1 MKPTTMAN
9 PALKPIFIRSISRVT
24 YVGASLASLSLTFI
38 FMNRTVRCE
47 QIRPVCSGGDMV
59 PGRSGHRIICIANDI
74 YVIGG
79 YVQLP
84 TGLEVLGEV
93 WAFNLLAER
102 WRRLNLPN
110 CPFRLA
116 LSACALAVG
125 NRVLIHGG
133 TGIPFAEEINNTVIE
148 IDVVTEQCKEH
159 ACVPKNADEKN
170 IPEATYGHSLTYVC
184 LSEDENNSKSLGG
197 GMLVKVGG
205 ARGAPYSNVVSAF
218 SFSTGTWERL
228 FGGEGVDSLETFT
241 PRYRHDAIFW
251 NEELYIIG
259 GTNFQGSLPFWP
271 MPVFDIRRRGW
282 RYVNFSGRCPPP
294 IRYSCSVHFDNVVY
308 TTGGVMDETD
318 ELNNLVFAF
327 NLESLVFYIV
337 GSQPL
342 PTFFHDLTVAPG
354 RYEFFSFGG
363 VREETRVNHLH
374 RFRLVHRPSSLA
386 ELCWQQVARL
396 LRAFFPPDLATP
408 HLLRVLRAASTP
420 LLGLPSAA
428 STFDTSPAAPGVIAV
443 ASDTAS
449 GSVQSL
455 FAYTK
460 SIFSYLLSHLGYME
474 RKQRY
479 LLVEPTSDSAEVF
492 FDSMMAVVTDI
503 VNSTKERQL
512 DPVEC
517 VSIFLT
523 VLFYCNGAPLQY
535 VTRLPYGFRCLNT
548 VCRYME
554 KLSGNV
560 DAEESTRPYKRMYF
574 APASEKCDV
583 SGVRGGVYEANHIQG
598 D

>member
-1 MKPTTMAN
+1 
-9 PALKPIFIRSISRVT
+9 
-24 YVGASLASLSLTFI
+24 
-38 FMNRTVRCE
+38 MNRTVRCE
-47 QIRPVCSGGDMV
+47 QIRPICSDGDV
-59 PGRSGHRIICIANDI
+59 VSGRSGHRIVCIADDI

-84 TGLEVLGEV
+84 TGLEVVGEV
-93 WAFNLLAER
+93 WVYNLLAER

-116 LSACALAVG
+116 LSACALVVG
-125 NRVLIHGG
+125 NRILIHGG
-133 TGIPFAEEINNTVIE
+133 TGIPFADEINNTIIE
-148 IDVVTEQCKEH
+148 IDVVMEECKEH
-159 ACVPKNADEKN
+159 ACIPKNAEEKN

-184 LSEDENNSKSLGG
+184 LSEDGNNFKSLDG

-228 FGGEGVDSLETFT
+228 FGGEGIDSLETFT

-259 GTNFQGSLPFWP
+259 GTNFEGSLPFWP
-271 MPVFDIRRRGW
+271 MPVFDIRRRSW
-282 RYVNFSGRCPPP
+282 RYVNFSGRCPSP

-308 TTGGVMDETD
+308 TTGGVVDDTD
-318 ELNNLVFAF
+318 ELNDLVFAF
-327 NLESLVFYIV
+327 DLDSLVFYTV

-374 RFRLVHRPSSLA
+374 RFRLMHRPNSLA
-386 ELCWQQVARL
+386 ELCWRQVALL
-396 LRAFFPPDLATP
+396 LRAFFSSDLAMS
-408 HLLRVLRAASTP
+408 HLPQMLRAASAT
-420 LLGLPSAA
+420 LLGLPPTS
-428 STFDTSPAAPGVIAV
+428 STFDTPPASSGVIAV
-443 ASDTAS
+443 TNDVAP
-449 GSVQSL
+449 GGVRSL
-455 FAYTK
+455 FAYTRH
-460 SIFSYLLSHLGYME
+460 IFSYLLSHLGYTE
-474 RKQRY
+474 RKQMY
-479 LLVEPTSDSAEVF
+479 ISAESTSESAEVF
-492 FDSMMAVVTDI
+492 FDSMMAIFTDI
-503 VNSTKERQL
+503 VNSIKERQL

-535 VTRLPYGFRCLNT
+535 VTRLPYGFRCFNT
-548 VCRYME
+548 VCHYME
-554 KLSGNV
+554 KLSA
-560 DAEESTRPYKRMYF
+560 DDDSEESARPHKRMYF
-574 APASEKCDV
+574 APA
-583 SGVRGGVYEANHIQG
+583 
-598 D
+598 

>member
-1 MKPTTMAN
+1 
-9 PALKPIFIRSISRVT
+9 
-24 YVGASLASLSLTFI
+24 
-38 FMNRTVRCE
+38 MNRTVKCE
-47 QIRPVCSGGDMV
+47 QIRPVSTGSDV
-59 PGRSGHRIICIANDI
+59 VSGRSGHRIVCIADDI

-93 WAFNLLAER
+93 WVYNLLAER

-116 LSACALAVG
+116 LSACALVIG
-125 NRVLIHGG
+125 NRILIHGG
-133 TGIPFAEEINNTVIE
+133 TGIPFAEEINNSIIE
-148 IDVVTEQCKEH
+148 IDVVMEQCKEH
-159 ACVPKNADEKN
+159 ACVPKDAEERN
-170 IPEATYGHSLTYVC
+170 IPEATYGHSLTYVS
-184 LSEDENNSKSLGG
+184 LSEDANTPESLDG
-197 GMLVKVGG
+197 GMLIKVGG

-259 GTNFQGSLPFWP
+259 GTNFEGSLPFWP
-271 MPVFDIRRRGW
+271 MPVFDIRRRRW
-282 RYVNFSGRCPPP
+282 RYVNFSGRCPSP

-308 TTGGVMDETD
+308 TTGGVVDETD
-318 ELNNLVFAF
+318 ELNDLVFAF
-327 NLESLVFYIV
+327 DLDSLVFYVV

-374 RFRLVHRPSSLA
+374 RFRLVHRPSTLA
-386 ELCWQQVARL
+386 ELCWRQVACL
-396 LRAFFPPDLATP
+396 LRPFFSPNLAML
-408 HLLRVLRAASTP
+408 HLPQVLRAASAT
-420 LLGLPSAA
+420 LLGLPPA
-428 STFDTSPAAPGVIAV
+428 TSGGLGIMAV
-443 ASDTAS
+443 AGDTAS

-460 SIFSYLLSHLGYME
+460 SIFSYLLNRLGCELSFFGLYSG
-474 RKQRY
+474 RKKIHVS
-479 LLVEPTSDSAEVF
+479 VESASDPAAVF
-492 FDSMMAVVTDI
+492 FDSMMAIFTDI
-503 VNSTKERQL
+503 INSTKRRQL

-535 VTRLPYGFRCLNT
+535 VTRLPYGFRCLDT
-548 VCRYME
+548 VSRYME
-554 KLSGNV
+554 RLLV
-560 DAEESTRPYKRMYF
+560 DEAVEDPTRPHKRMYF
-574 APASEKCDV
+574 APA
-583 SGVRGGVYEANHIQG
+583 
-598 D
+598 

>member
-1 MKPTTMAN
+1 MLSHGKYSRRNRKTFRARIVFERTGLPVTD
-9 PALKPIFIRSISRVT
+9 LKQKSAGHIIGVCWFD
-24 YVGASLASLSLTFI
+24 I
-38 FMNRTVRCE
+38 FMNHTVRCE
-47 QIRPVCSGGDMV
+47 QILSFCNGGDV
-59 PGRSGHRIICIANDI
+59 VSGRSGHRIVCIADDI

-93 WAFNLLAER
+93 WVYNLLAER

-116 LSACALAVG
+116 LSACVLVIG
-125 NRVLIHGG
+125 TRILIHGG
-133 TGIPFAEEINNTVIE
+133 TGIPFAEEINNTIIE
-148 IDVVTEQCKEH
+148 IDVVMEQCKEH
-159 ACVPKNADEKN
+159 ACVPKNAEERN

-184 LSEDENNSKSLGG
+184 LSEDATNSEFPDG
-197 GMLVKVGG
+197 GMLIKVGG

-228 FGGEGVDSLETFT
+228 FGGEGVDSLENFT

-251 NEELYIIG
+251 NEELYIVG
-259 GTNFQGSLPFWP
+259 GTNFEGSLPFWP
-271 MPVFDIRRRGW
+271 MPVFDVRRRRW
-282 RYVNFSGRCPPP
+282 RYVNFSGRCPSP
-294 IRYSCSVHFDNVVY
+294 IRYSCSVHFNNVVY
-308 TTGGVMDETD
+308 TTGGVVDETD
-318 ELNNLVFAF
+318 ELNDLVFAF
-327 NLESLVFYIV
+327 DLESLVFYIV

-374 RFRLVHRPSSLA
+374 RFRLVHQTNTLA
-386 ELCWQQVARL
+386 ELCWRQVARL
-396 LRAFFPPDLATP
+396 LRPFYPPDLAKS
-408 HLLRVLRAASTP
+408 HLPQVLRAASAT
-420 LLGLPSAA
+420 LLGLPSAT
-428 STFDTSPAAPGVIAV
+428 TFGAPPVAPSIIAV
-443 ASDTAS
+443 AGDTAS

-460 SIFSYLLSHLGYME
+460 SIFSYLLSHLGYSE
-474 RKQRY
+474 GKQMHIS
-479 LLVEPTSDSAEVF
+479 VKSTSDSAEVF
-492 FDSMMAVVTDI
+492 FDSLMAIFTDI
-503 VNSTKERQL
+503 VSSTKERQL

-523 VLFYCNGAPLQY
+523 VLLYCNGAPLQY
-535 VTRLPYGFRCLNT
+535 VTRLPYGFRCLDI

-554 KLSGNV
+554 RLSA
-560 DAEESTRPYKRMYF
+560 DARAKEAARPHKRMHF
-574 APASEKCDV
+574 APA
-583 SGVRGGVYEANHIQG
+583 
-598 D
+598 